1 MKALLTTLLAVSTV
15 SMAYG
20 EETYRLPFKGLWF
33 VLQGGDSLDVNH
45 HMGIPSEW
53 YGVDFMKAGGDEKE
67 QGSKEKETTGKE
79 KEPASK
85 EKESGKEKNRDL
97 ENGKGT
103 TVKSFFCWDTPVLSP
118 VDGEV
123 VRIVDEY
130 PDNAVGIRDD
140 EHPDGNC
147 VVLKSPAG
155 RYVFLTHLK
164 KDSILAKAG
173 NHVLAGDELGRC
185 GNSGNCDHPLLH
197 MRVQDSPNAGQ
208 GRGLNMTFLN
218 INVTLNGKKFDG
230 VNWPLI
236 RGLYVTNP

>member
-1 MKALLTTLLAVSTV
+1 MKALLTMFLAVSMV
-15 SMAYG
+15 SVAHG

-67 QGSKEKETTGKE
+67 PAKDKEKQKEKEKEAGKDKE
-79 KEPASK
+79 KQ
-85 EKESGKEKNRDL
+85 EKTRDL
-97 ENGKGT
+97 ENGKEAT
-103 TVKSFFCWDTPVLSP
+103 AKSFFCWDAPVLAP

-123 VRIVDEY
+123 VRVVDEY
-130 PDNAVGIRDD
+130 PDNAVGLRDD

-147 VVLKSPAG
+147 VVIKSPAG

-164 KDSILAKAG
+164 KGSVLLKVGDHVVAGGELA
-173 NHVLAGDELGRC
+173 RC
-185 GNSGNCDHPLLH
+185 GNSGNCDHPVLH
-197 MRVQDSPNAGQ
+197 MRVQDSPNPGE

-236 RGLYVTNP
+236 RGLYVTNQ